1 MIIAMIRHGETDYN
15 KKQLVQGRM
24 DNPLNSEGIHQ
35 AETLGTYLRD
45 NNETFD
51 VLISSPLKR
60 ALKTAEIVGSYIG
73 LQVNYTDKNLLER
86 DFGPF
91 EGKSIDEVLPII
103 TLDDFRKDG
112 FEDNPSLQS
121 RILSAVQR
129 ISNLHSHQKVLIV
142 AHAHV
147 IKSLIILSNK
157 DKFTYT
163 NHFVGNSS
171 IVYFKITDDTVEVIK
186 QYDL

>member
-15 KKQLVQGRM
+15 KKRLVQGRM

-91 EGKSIDEVLPII
+91 EGNPIDEVLPII

-112 FEDNPSLQS
+112 F
-121 RILSAVQR
+121 
-129 ISNLHSHQKVLIV
+129 
-142 AHAHV
+142 
-147 IKSLIILSNK
+147 
-157 DKFTYT
+157 
-163 NHFVGNSS
+163 
-171 IVYFKITDDTVEVIK
+171 
-186 QYDL
+186 